1 MGLEMLLTSSANAF
15 VQHSAFFVS
24 AVYSKYAALEHAAEL
39 HNRRCKLMPPTMS
52 KRHARK
58 YRVA

>member
-1 MGLEMLLTSSANAF
+1 LTSSADAF
-15 VQHSAFFVS
+15 VLHSAFLVS

-39 HNRRCKLMPPTMS
+39 HRRCKLMPPTMS